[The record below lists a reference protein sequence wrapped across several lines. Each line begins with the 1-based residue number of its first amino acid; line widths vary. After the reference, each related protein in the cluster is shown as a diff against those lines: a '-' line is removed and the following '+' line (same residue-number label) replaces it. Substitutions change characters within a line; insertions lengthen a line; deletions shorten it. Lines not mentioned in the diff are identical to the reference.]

1 MARENKKDAK
11 SLLGVIIRNLLTG
24 FRQLDSKTD
33 TSKQTSIV
41 SNFGGFQMGVRRT
54 RQEVENKI
62 KLAFLTIKIFL
73 RCFGDALQVL
83 GESFQKI
90 LSTVTYSTTLYLSCP
105 TLLQIF

>member
-24 FRQLDSKTD
+24 FRQLDSKND

-54 RQEVENKI
+54 RQEIEHKI
-62 KLAFLTIKIFL
+62 KVAFLTIKIFL
-73 RCFGDALQVL
+73 RCFGDALQVRD
-83 GESFQKI
+83 G
-90 LSTVTYSTTLYLSCP
+90 TLVLFLC
-105 TLLQIF
+105 